1 MVKKMKTK
9 LHLINVNTDIDL
21 MKKYEDN
28 FISELVHK
36 DFTMF
41 TKGTHK
47 DYRCADKLLYIDNIR
62 NRLHINNFDEYV
74 DDYVQSVLDYQR
86 DVGVLED
93 DKFEVEFG
101 YEFAESVFEHSKRNF
116 YKSGEKPILY
126 NNLVLIIKTVME
138 YE

>member
-1 MVKKMKTK
+1 MKTK

-21 MKKYEDN
+21 MKKYEDT

-41 TKGTHK
+41 TEGTNK
-47 DYRCADKLLYIDNIR
+47 DYRCADKLLYVDNIR
-62 NRLHINNFDEYV
+62 NRLHINNFNDYV
-74 DDYVQSVLDYQR
+74 DDYVQRGLDYQR
-86 DVGVLED
+86 DVGILED

-101 YEFAESVFEHSKRNF
+101 YEFAESVFRDSQRNF
-116 YKSGEKPILY
+116 YKSGEKDIMY
-126 NNLVLIIKTVME
+126 NNLVEIIKTVMN

>member
-1 MVKKMKTK
+1 MKKMKTK

>member
-1 MVKKMKTK
+1 MKTK

-41 TKGTHK
+41 TEGTNK
-47 DYRCADKLLYIDNIR
+47 DYRCADKLLYVDNIR
-62 NRLHINNFDEYV
+62 NRLHINNFNDYV
-74 DDYVQSVLDYQR
+74 DDYVQRGLDYQR
-86 DVGVLED
+86 DVGILED

-101 YEFAESVFEHSKRNF
+101 YEFAESVFRDSQRNF
-116 YKSGEKPILY
+116 YKSGEKDIMY
-126 NNLVLIIKTVME
+126 NNLVEIIKTVMN

>member
-1 MVKKMKTK
+1 MKTK

-36 DFTMF
+36 DFSMF

-47 DYRCADKLLYIDNIR
+47 NYRCADKLLYIDNIR
-62 NRLHINNFDEYV
+62 NRLHINYF
-74 DDYVQSVLDYQR
+74 DDYVDYYVQDVLDYQR
-86 DVGVLED
+86 DVGVLEN

-126 NNLVLIIKTVME
+126 NNLVEIIRTVMD
-138 YE
+138 YD